1 MGLDWTERNG
11 TDGWDERDRQN
22 NISMIHITHCM
33 RNASVCDIEQACKV
47 RQGTGFRGFPRGT
60 AETSECLTGLE

>member
-1 MGLDWTERNG
+1 MGLDGNGNGTERM
-11 TDGWDERDRQN
+11 DWDERDRQN

-47 RQGTGFRGFPRGT
+47 RQGTCFRGVFPRYSRD
-60 AETSECLTGLE
+60 E